1 MVDRELVLRK
11 LAELEL
17 YLRQVSEF
25 RKITVEQYARDWKAQ
40 RIIERTLQMAIE
52 VCADVA
58 NHVIS
63 DRRLKIPSTYAEA
76 FEILAQAELLDA
88 RLRTAMVR
96 MTGFRNVLV
105 HEYASVDPEI
115 VVGILRDHLVDLQR
129 YAAAAAK
136 WV

>member
-1 MVDRELVLRK
+1 
-11 LAELEL
+11 
-17 YLRQVSEF
+17 
-25 RKITVEQYARDWKAQ
+25 
-40 RIIERTLQMAIE
+40 MAIE

-96 MTGFRNVLV
+96 MTGFRNVLI